1 MPVLCEDLGRRLRG
15 GQGQAPQGACDSG
28 PLGKKAVAV
37 PAAPDQPLPGQ
48 GQPDP
53 WPLLFMTAPEGGARL
68 PPRGSDAP
76 GMNLDQSLP
85 VVPTTL
91 GSRYNLM
98 SPVLEPLL
106 QTPA

>member
-1 MPVLCEDLGRRLRG
+1 MRTWAGGSAGAKGRLRREH
-15 GQGQAPQGACDSG
+15 ATWG

-48 GQPDP
+48 GRPDP
-53 WPLLFMTAPEGGARL
+53 RPLLFMTAPEGGARL
-68 PPRGSDAP
+68 PPRGSDVP

-91 GSRYNLM
+91 GGRYNLM